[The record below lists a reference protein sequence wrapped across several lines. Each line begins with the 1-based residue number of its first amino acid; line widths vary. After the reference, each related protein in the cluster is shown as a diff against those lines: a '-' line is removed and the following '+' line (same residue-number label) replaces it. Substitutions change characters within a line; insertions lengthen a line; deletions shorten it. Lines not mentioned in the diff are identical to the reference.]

1 MYLKKKF
8 KIILV
13 VLLLFF
19 LNIKNTIAFEN
30 KILFKVDNEI
40 VTTIDIYEEIKF
52 LKTFNPE
59 LESLT
64 KEELFEISKNSI
76 LKDKIKKIEIM
87 SLVKELRV
95 DDKFLISL
103 IKNKYSKIGID
114 SLESFENHLKNNN
127 LDIKNIKE
135 KFYIELIWNDLIYQK
150 FAKKVVIDKEK
161 IKNEILQNPK
171 KNIQK
176 ELLLSEIIFSVSDK
190 KDYKKKYEKILLDIE
205 NLGFKK
211 TAIIHSNSDTAANGG
226 LIGWVK
232 EGNLNK
238 NIKKILSELSP
249 GQFSK
254 PIRTSSSFMII
265 KIEDMKEN
273 ESNFN
278 LNEKVE
284 EAINFKRNDQLNQFS
299 SMYLNKL
306 KKNLMIYGL

>member
-135 KFYIELIWNDLIYQK
+135 
-150 FAKKVVIDKEK
+150 
-161 IKNEILQNPK
+161 
-171 KNIQK
+171 
-176 ELLLSEIIFSVSDK
+176 
-190 KDYKKKYEKILLDIE
+190 
-205 NLGFKK
+205 
-211 TAIIHSNSDTAANGG
+211 
-226 LIGWVK
+226 
-232 EGNLNK
+232 
-238 NIKKILSELSP
+238 
-249 GQFSK
+249 
-254 PIRTSSSFMII
+254 
-265 KIEDMKEN
+265 
-273 ESNFN
+273 
-278 LNEKVE
+278 
-284 EAINFKRNDQLNQFS
+284 
-299 SMYLNKL
+299 
-306 KKNLMIYGL
+306 